1 MRVLLVEDDE
11 CIVKTLETALI
22 RENYAVDVALDGE
35 VGWRLI
41 ESFAYDLILL
51 DVLLPKLDG
60 ITFCRQLR
68 QHNYQTPVLLLTAQ
82 NSSTDRIAGLD
93 AGADDYVAKP
103 FELPELL
110 ARMRVL
116 LRRSNAPVVSILEW
130 ENLQLD
136 RTSCQVKYAD
146 QSLHLTPK
154 EYRLLELML
163 RNPRHVF
170 SRRSIIEHL
179 WGLEDT
185 PGEDTVTAHVKG
197 LRQKLKQAGAPSDF
211 VETVYGIGYR
221 LKQDISC
228 PKPKQ
233 NDLETFEAG
242 QSNQIESKLLSNGRS
257 AHKPANESKRVRAE
271 LETSWRN
278 QETKRALQQ
287 VWKKYET
294 HNRDRLRI
302 LEQAIR
308 ALKMGELSEELRQQ
322 ARSAAHKLAGTLGVF
337 GLPEGSRFALEIEDF
352 FRSGAVSNA
361 KKLQQLAQGLSTLR
375 TQLHKPPSSPEITSK
390 QSNPP
395 LFIVDI
401 NISIGEPVELAAQKY
416 QAQKN
421 QIIEIARSLFMQ
433 IQWVSSLESAWSQI
447 TSIQSSNDSLSHAVP
462 DALILPIALQTL
474 SGETLALLTH
484 LTSQLPPVPVLVF
497 TEKIDLDWSVRLA
510 QAGVHAIFPTCSP
523 EQILQTAKRLRSPE
537 SFSSIHVM
545 VVDDDPQ
552 ILAMMRALLEPWG
565 VQLTML
571 ERSPQFWD
579 VLNHQ
584 TPDVLILDVDMPEFT
599 GIELCQAVRSVPQW
613 QQLPILFL
621 TVHTDADTLR
631 QVFHAG
637 ADAVIGKP
645 ITDSEVVFRI
655 FSELER
661 AKLSNLT

>member
-22 RENYAVDVALDGE
+22 RENYAVDIALDGE

-41 ESFAYDLILL
+41 ESFAYNLILL

-60 ITFCRQLR
+60 LTFCRQLR
-68 QHNYQTPVLLLTAQ
+68 QHNYQTPVLLLTAK
-82 NSSTDRIAGLD
+82 NSSIDRITGLD
-93 AGADDYVAKP
+93 AGADDYVVKP

-116 LRRSNAPVVSILEW
+116 LRRSNTPVVSILEW
-130 ENLQLD
+130 GHLQLD
-136 RTSCQVKYAD
+136 PTSCQVKYAKH
-146 QSLHLTPK
+146 SLHFTPK

-228 PKPKQ
+228 SASKQ
-233 NDLETFEAG
+233 NGSKIIEVSQFERA
-242 QSNQIESKLLSNGRS
+242 ESKSLSNDRS
-257 AHKPANESKRVRAE
+257 EDELANESERVRVE

-302 LEQAIR
+302 VEQAIQ
-308 ALKMGELSEELRQQ
+308 ALKLGELSEELRQQ
-322 ARSAAHKLAGTLGVF
+322 ARLAAHKLAGTLGIF
-337 GLPEGSRFALEIEDF
+337 NFPEGSRFALEMENF
-352 FRSGAVSNA
+352 FRSGTVPSE
-361 KKLQQLAQGLSTLR
+361 KKLQQLAQGVSTLR
-375 TQLHKPPSSPEITSK
+375 AKLRKPLSPTELISK

-395 LFIVDI
+395 LLMVDMDVP
-401 NISIGEPVELAAQKY
+401 IGEPVKLTAR
-416 QAQKN
+416 KN
-421 QIIEIARSLFMQ
+421 QIIQVARSLSMHV
-433 IQWVSSLESAWSQI
+433 QWVSSLESAQTHI
-447 TSIQSSNDSLSHAVP
+447 ISIQSSKKSSSDRSP
-462 DALILPIALQTL
+462 DVLILPMTLQTL
-474 SGETLALLTH
+474 SSETLALLTH
-484 LTSQLPPVPVLVF
+484 LTQQLPPISVLVF
-497 TEKIDLDWSVRLA
+497 SEKMNLDWSVRLA

-523 EQILQTAKRLRSPE
+523 ERILQVAKRLRSPE
-537 SFSSIHVM
+537 IFSSVHVM

-565 VQLTML
+565 VRLTML
-571 ERSPQFWD
+571 EQSSQLWE
-579 VLNHQ
+579 LLHHQ
-584 TPDVLILDVDMPEFT
+584 TPDVLILDVNMPEFS

-621 TVHTDADTLR
+621 TVHTDAATLR
-631 QVFHAG
+631 QVFDAG
-637 ADAVIGKP
+637 ADALIGKP
-645 ITDSEVVFRI
+645 IIDSEVILRI

-661 AKLSNLT
+661 TKLLKLT

>member
-11 CIVKTLETALI
+11 CIVKTLEAALI

-68 QHNYQTPVLLLTAQ
+68 QQNYQTPVLLITAQ
-82 NSSTDRIAGLD
+82 NSSTDRVAGLD

-130 ENLQLD
+130 EKLQLD
-136 RTSCQVKYAD
+136 PTSCQVKYAD
-146 QSLHLTPK
+146 YSLHLTPK

-163 RNPRHVF
+163 RNPHHVF
-170 SRRSIIEHL
+170 SRRRIIEHL

-197 LRQKLKQAGAPSDF
+197 LRQKLKRAGAPSDF

-221 LKQDISC
+221 LKQDVSC
-228 PKPKQ
+228 PESKQ
-233 NDLETFEAG
+233 NGLGTFEAS
-242 QSNQIESKLLSNGRS
+242 QLNRSESKLLPNGRLE
-257 AHKPANESKRVRAE
+257 HKPRKESERVRAE

-278 QETKRALQQ
+278 QETKRTLQQ
-287 VWKKYET
+287 VWKKYEA

-302 LEQAIR
+302 VEQAIR

-322 ARSAAHKLAGTLGVF
+322 ARSAAHKLAGTLGIF
-337 GLPEGSRFALEIEDF
+337 DFPEGSRFALEIEDF
-352 FRSGAVSNA
+352 FRSDTVPNA
-361 KKLQQLAQGLSTLR
+361 KKLQQLAQGISTLR
-375 TQLHKPPSSPEITSK
+375 TQLRKPLPSSEIRSK

-395 LFIVDI
+395 LLIVDMDI
-401 NISIGEPVELAAQKY
+401 PIGEPAELAAQKN
-416 QAQKN
+416 QDQKN
-421 QIIEIARSLFMQ
+421 QIIEIARSLSMQ
-433 IQWVSSLESAWSQI
+433 IQWVSSLKSAWEQI
-447 TSIQSSNDSLSHAVP
+447 ISIQSSKNSSSHTVP

-474 SGETLALLTH
+474 SGEALALLTH

-510 QAGVHAIFPTCSP
+510 HAGVHAIFPACSP

-552 ILAMMRALLEPWG
+552 ILAMMRTLLQPWG
-565 VQLTML
+565 VQITTL
-571 ERSPQFWD
+571 ERSLQFWD

-599 GIELCQAVRSVPQW
+599 GIELCRAVRSVPQW

-621 TVHTDADTLR
+621 TIHTDADTLR

-637 ADAVIGKP
+637 ADALIGKP

-661 AKLSNLT
+661 AKLLKLT